1 MLLCSLCFS
10 AHIPRIVH
18 VKSGGLPVVDYAVK
32 ADDCIPFRRE
42 IGRLRLYAWPD
53 SLQHD
58 GEGAS
63 VFVVAVI
70 RHA

>member
-1 MLLCSLCFS
+1 M
-10 AHIPRIVH
+10 
-18 VKSGGLPVVDYAVK
+18 SGSLPVVDYAVK

-42 IGRLRLYAWPD
+42 IVRLRLYAWPD

-58 GEGAS
+58 REGAS
-63 VFVVAVI
+63 VFAVAVM